1 MNNAKDSLS
10 EIDLQH
16 LAHCLSLAEEAVNA
30 GDKPFG
36 SLLVNQKNEVI
47 ASARNRVNEL
57 NNLAH
62 PEIELAHWAAK
73 NLSAEERN
81 KTVMY
86 TSGEHCPMCAAA
98 HGWVGLGG
106 IVYLSSA
113 KQLKEWMLEMKVP
126 AAPIQFY
133 PIQDIIPNIQVKG
146 PASGKLLE
154 GIKALHKKYYDLQA
168 DLG

>member
-1 MNNAKDSLS
+1 MNNTKESLS
-10 EIDLQH
+10 ENDLKH
-16 LAHCLSLAEEAVNA
+16 LAHCLALAKEAVDA

-36 SLLVNQKNEVI
+36 SILVNNKNEVI

-57 NNLAH
+57 NDLAH

-73 NLSAEERN
+73 HVSPEER
-81 KTVMY
+81 KQIVMY

-113 KQLKEWMLEMKVP
+113 KQLKEWLLEMEVP
-126 AAPIQFY
+126 TAPINFY
-133 PIQDIIPNIQVKG
+133 PIQDIVPNIQVKG
-146 PASGKLLE
+146 PASGELLE
-154 GIKALHKKYYDLQA
+154 GIKALHKKYYELYS
-168 DLG
+168 